1 MKAAVYNQN
10 KKRYFFFKNSINS
23 QQYKKDFYL
32 NCSVKVSKDSYLNC
46 SLKVSKDSYLNCS
59 VKASKDS
66 YLNCS
71 VKVSKDSIS
80 FFSSSA
86 EDLVQAKGRCLATGT
101 LSCLNKTTILKSL
114 LYITINTKKNSNFRG
129 IKKRKLKNLFS
140 KKTLDFYLKNDL
152 TLE

>member
-1 MKAAVYNQN
+1 
-10 KKRYFFFKNSINS
+10 
-23 QQYKKDFYL
+23 L
-32 NCSVKVSKDSYLNC
+32 NCSVKVSKDSCLNC
-46 SLKVSKDSYLNCS
+46 SVKVSKDSCLNCS
-59 VKASKDS
+59 VKVSKDSCLNCSVEAYKDS

-129 IKKRKLKNLFS
+129 IKKNES
-140 KKTLDFYLKNDL
+140 
-152 TLE
+152 

>member
-1 MKAAVYNQN
+1 MKDAVYNQN
-10 KKRYFFFKNSINS
+10 KKRDAFLKIQSIVNST
-23 QQYKKDFYL
+23 KKDFYLNCSVKASKDSYL
-32 NCSVKVSKDSYLNC
+32 NCSVKVSKDSC
-46 SLKVSKDSYLNCS
+46 LNCS
-59 VKASKDS
+59 VEAYKDS

-140 KKTLDFYLKNDL
+140 KKILDFLS
-152 TLE
+152 